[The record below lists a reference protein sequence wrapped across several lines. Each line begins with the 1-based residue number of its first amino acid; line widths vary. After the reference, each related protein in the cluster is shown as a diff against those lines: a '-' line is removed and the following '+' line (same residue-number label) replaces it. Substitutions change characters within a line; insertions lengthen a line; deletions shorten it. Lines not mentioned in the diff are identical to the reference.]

1 MLWLSNEYVKRSVIT
16 KKHEKRNL
24 TRGEMQFLEVLK
36 VELKVESEQQQ
47 AAAAAAA
54 AGDEILKFPRSTKG
68 LARLGTISIAMS
80 ITSAHP

>member
-16 KKHEKRNL
+16 KKRQKRKL
-24 TRGEMQFLEVLK
+24 TRGEMQLLK
-36 VELKVESEQQQ
+36 VLDFESKQQV
-47 AAAAAAA
+47 AAAAPAVTAAV
-54 AGDEILKFPRSTKG
+54 GDEILKFPRSTKG

>member
-16 KKHEKRNL
+16 KKRQKRKL
-24 TRGEMQFLEVLK
+24 TRGEMQLLK
-36 VELKVESEQQQ
+36 VLDFESKQQVV
-47 AAAAAAA
+47 AAASAVTAAV
-54 AGDEILKFPRSTKG
+54 GDEILKFPRSTKG

>member
-54 AGDEILKFPRSTKG
+54 GDEILKFPRSTKG